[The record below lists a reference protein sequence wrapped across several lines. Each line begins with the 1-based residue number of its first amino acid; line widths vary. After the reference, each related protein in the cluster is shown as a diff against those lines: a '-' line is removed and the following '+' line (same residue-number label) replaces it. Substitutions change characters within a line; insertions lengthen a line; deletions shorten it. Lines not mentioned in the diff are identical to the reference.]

1 MSLLIRLADFDDPA
15 LRAFLQAHL
24 ADMAPQSPID
34 SQHALDLT
42 ALRQPNVRL
51 WVAWKYKRIA
61 GTCGLTALSPDHEE
75 LKSMRTEPAFRGQG
89 IASHLLRCALADAA
103 QRKVERVS
111 LETGSMDFFAA
122 ARSLYERHGFQTCQ
136 PFGDYVEDPNSVYLA
151 LAGPARHP
159 RRSGTERW

>member
-15 LRAFLQAHL
+15 LRAFLEAHL
-24 ADMAPQSPID
+24 ADMAPQSPIE

-42 ALRQPNVRL
+42 ALRQPHVRL
-51 WVAWKYKRIA
+51 WVGWKDERIA
-61 GTCGLTALSPDHEE
+61 GTCGLAALSPDHEE

-122 ARSLYERHGFQTCQ
+122 ARSLYERHGFQPCQ
-136 PFGDYVEDPNSVYLA
+136 PFGDYVEDPNSVYLT
-151 LAGPARHP
+151 LAVPAR
-159 RRSGTERW
+159 